1 MSETIKTESE
11 LFYGGPPLQFQR
23 ALGLI
28 KPDEPRIVLRALL
41 AVLGGWVPLVILV
54 ATQDLAPWGEGVK
67 AVLCDFAAYAY
78 FLIAAPLLIVAEPLC
93 IARLGAIGRYF
104 LDSGLVPESDRTRF
118 DAAVTSTRR
127 LRDSVLVEI
136 ALVILTYMVANRVV
150 HEGVPLAAYTYI
162 ILALVVCVIILFS
175 GPLLVFTGK
184 LFQEKVRGTLEY
196 GALATGEG
204 LQFERKWL
212 KRLGTIDESALE
224 ASDFSATTDLYQVV
238 ANVYDM
244 GVIPLDLRNLLL
256 LIIATLLPFVP
267 VLLMALPFD
276 VILQELAGLLL

>member
-11 LFYGGPPLQFQR
+11 LFYGGPPLQLQR

-41 AVLGGWVPLVILV
+41 AVLG
-54 ATQDLAPWGEGVK
+54 
-67 AVLCDFAAYAY
+67 
-78 FLIAAPLLIVAEPLC
+78 
-93 IARLGAIGRYF
+93 
-104 LDSGLVPESDRTRF
+104 
-118 DAAVTSTRR
+118 
-127 LRDSVLVEI
+127 
-136 ALVILTYMVANRVV
+136 
-150 HEGVPLAAYTYI
+150 
-162 ILALVVCVIILFS
+162 
-175 GPLLVFTGK
+175 
-184 LFQEKVRGTLEY
+184 GTLEY

-224 ASDFSATTDLYQVV
+224 ASDFLATTDLYQIV

-267 VLLMALPFD
+267 VLLMALPFE